1 MEPGGSDGR
10 GESRPARPYQPP
22 YDHPSGL
29 QPALC
34 QFVSGIGMA
43 TVNNDRPTGAP
54 LSALVELNE
63 ILGLLGEPAT
73 TLEELERV
81 GIDVDCDE

>member
-1 MEPGGSDGR
+1 
-10 GESRPARPYQPP
+10 
-22 YDHPSGL
+22 
-29 QPALC
+29 
-34 QFVSGIGMA
+34 MA